1 VTGNATLPEND
12 LKHLPPRTIAITGAG
27 TGIGAAC
34 ARRFAARGDNVVLLG
49 RRRAPLDALA
59 AETGGRALA
68 GDAAS
73 TADWARFLPEIAE
86 RFGPIDVLVTCAG
99 GHGLGCA
106 DETDDARWRDAM
118 HANLDTAFVSARACL
133 PDLIAQ
139 RGSIVLVAS
148 IAALTAGPGVCG
160 YTVGK
165 HALLGLTRSL
175 ARDYGPHGVRA
186 NAVCPGWVRTPMAD
200 AEMEPLMHAHGD
212 TLDGAYARVSA
223 DVPLRRA
230 ADPDEIAAVCAF
242 LASPDASFVTGAT
255 LVADG
260 GATVVDVPTL
270 AFDKL

>member
-1 VTGNATLPEND
+1 MP
-12 LKHLPPRTIAITGAG
+12 HPPPRTIVITGAG

-34 ARRFAARGDNVVLLG
+34 ARRFAGRCDRVVLIG
-49 RRRAPLDALA
+49 RRQAPLDALA
-59 AETGGRALA
+59 ADTGGLALA

-73 TADWARFLPEIAE
+73 TADWRRFMLRIAE
-86 RFGPIDVLVTCAG
+86 RFGRIDALIACAG
-99 GHGLGCA
+99 GHGPGRA
-106 DETDDARWRDAM
+106 HETDDAQWRDAL

-148 IAALTAGPGVCG
+148 IAALAAGPGVCG

-165 HALLGLTRSL
+165 HALLGLARSL

-200 AEMEPLMHAHGD
+200 AEMKPLMARHRES
-212 TLDGAYARVSA
+212 LDAAYARVSA
-223 DVPLRRA
+223 DVPLRHA
-230 ADPDEIAAVCAF
+230 AEPDEIAAVCAF

-260 GATVVDVPTL
+260 GAMAVDVPTL
-270 AFDKL
+270 AFAGL

>member
-1 VTGNATLPEND
+1 MTHPQ
-12 LKHLPPRTIAITGAG
+12 PRTIAITGAG

-34 ARRFAARGDNVVLLG
+34 ARRFAARGERVVLIG
-49 RRRAPLDALA
+49 RRRPPLDALA
-59 AETGGRALA
+59 AETGGLALA

-73 TADWARFLPEIAE
+73 TADWARFLPEIAG
-86 RFGPIDVLVTCAG
+86 RFGPVDALVACAG
-99 GHGLGCA
+99 GHGLGRA
-106 DETDDARWRDAM
+106 DETDDAQWRDAM

-148 IAALTAGPGVCG
+148 IAALAAGPGVCG

-165 HALLGLTRSL
+165 HALLGLARSL

-200 AEMEPLMHAHGD
+200 AEMAPLMSAYGD

-260 GATVVDVPTL
+260 GAMVVDVPTL

>member
-1 VTGNATLPEND
+1 MTHP
-12 LKHLPPRTIAITGAG
+12 HPRTIAITGAG

-34 ARRFAARGDNVVLLG
+34 VRRFARHGDRVVLIG
-49 RRRAPLDALA
+49 RRKAPLDALA
-59 AETGGRALA
+59 AETGGLALA

-73 TADWARFLPEIAE
+73 SADWRRFLPRIAE
-86 RFGPIDVLVTCAG
+86 RFGRIDALVACAG
-99 GHGLGCA
+99 GHGLGRA
-106 DETDDARWRDAM
+106 DETDDAQWRAAM

-148 IAALTAGPGVCG
+148 IAALAAGPGVCG

-165 HALLGLTRSL
+165 HALLGLARSL

-200 AEMEPLMHAHGD
+200 AEMAPLMARHD
-212 TLDGAYARVSA
+212 ESLDAAYARVSA

-230 ADPDEIAAVCAF
+230 ADPDEIAAACAF
-242 LASPDASFVTGAT
+242 LASPDAAFVTGAT

-260 GATVVDVPTL
+260 GAMCVDVPTL
-270 AFDKL
+270 AFAGL

>member
-1 VTGNATLPEND
+1 MRAAR
-12 LKHLPPRTIAITGAG
+12 PRTIVITGAG

-34 ARRFAARGDNVVLLG
+34 ARRFARGGDRVVLIG
-49 RRRAPLDALA
+49 RRPAPLEALA
-59 AETGGRALA
+59 AETGGLALA
-68 GDAAS
+68 GDAAG
-73 TADWARFLPEIAE
+73 TADWARFVPAIAA
-86 RFGPIDVLVTCAG
+86 RFGRIDALIACAG
-99 GHGLGCA
+99 GHGLGRA
-106 DETDDARWRDAM
+106 DETGDAQWRDAM

-133 PDLIAQ
+133 QDLIAQ

-148 IAALTAGPGVCG
+148 IAALAAGPGVCG

-165 HALLGLTRSL
+165 HALLGLARSL

-200 AEMEPLMHAHGD
+200 AEMQPLMDAHGD
-212 TLDGAYARVSA
+212 TLERAYARVSA

-260 GATVVDVPTL
+260 GASVVDVPTL
-270 AFDKL
+270 AFDAR